1 MHTATIL
8 LGSNIDAELN
18 LTRAIQTLENVCGI
32 IATSKIWL
40 TKAVGSG
47 GPDFLNQAVL
57 IQTELDFEN
66 LKNNTLQS
74 IEKQLGRV
82 RTADKY
88 AARTID
94 LDVIIFDNQV
104 MDPAVWTQCFIASPV
119 SDLHP
124 ELQSPTNGSTLLDV
138 ARELQ
143 CNSDVRIYCK

>member
-18 LTRAIQTLENVCGI
+18 LTRAIQALGQVCEI
-32 IATSKIWL
+32 IAISKIWL
-40 TKAVGSG
+40 TKAVGSN

-66 LKNNTLQS
+66 LRNITLRS

-88 AARTID
+88 ADRTID

-124 ELQSPTNGSTLLDV
+124 ELLSPANGSTLLDI

-143 CNSDVRIYCK
+143 CNSDVRIYRK